1 MQEFQTVRKA
11 MEKKEARIKCSGCGS
26 SYKVKIPVTDKP
38 VSFKCKK
45 CGKVLKLRIKSVSPE
60 ADAPPAPSFQT
71 TMESEPEFERT
82 QLPDSDAY
90 DDRAQGSSVSAPT
103 LEPHFFGQAAE
114 QPPSA
119 QPPSAQDKSRR
130 WIVLS
135 GDIVKGPFIDDE
147 IVTMIGDGDI
157 TAETSLRMGE
167 RPWIKAAEIAN
178 FRDLFPEMRRESKKG
193 PLESMT
199 LIDTTDAAEE
209 GKPSGPPFYEE
220 LPAIIQYPVSGGGW
234 QALAIFA
241 GIAFVL
247 CAALSFEFLVGLPVS
262 LIGWI
267 ILYGYLGTLMQL
279 SSQSP
284 ASPPPNW
291 NFGAAKEMAAQ
302 GGKILL
308 VVVVCSLLPVGIL
321 VLGMI
326 ACFLNSAPLVGYI
339 LMALIVLVY
348 AASLFLV
355 PAALVVLGSSQNVA
369 TAFSPGKIIALVK
382 MGGQSY
388 RALALVSLAAG
399 LICMLTVVLAMF
411 LAEIPDVGFLVSGLV
426 MALVLSYGHFVWFHV
441 LGRFAGENG
450 KLTRQL
456 LSPGAP

>member
-1 MQEFQTVRKA
+1 MHEFQTVRKA

-60 ADAPPAPSFQT
+60 ADVPPAPSFQT
-71 TMESEPEFERT
+71 AMESPPEFET
-82 QLPDSDAY
+82 SQLPDSDAY
-90 DDRAQGSSVSAPT
+90 DDRSQGSSASGPT

-114 QPPSA
+114 QPP
-119 QPPSAQDKSRR
+119 PAQDKSRR

-147 IVTMIGDGDI
+147 IVAMIRDGDV

-167 RPWIKAAEIAN
+167 RPWIKASEIAN
-178 FRDLFPEMRRESKKG
+178 FREMFPESRRDSKKG

-199 LIDTTDAAEE
+199 LVDSIDDSEE

-220 LPAIIQYPVSGGGW
+220 LPAIVQYPVSGGGW
-234 QALAIFA
+234 QPLAIFA

-247 CAALSFEFLVGLPVS
+247 CVALSFEFLVGLPLS

-267 ILYGYLGTLMQL
+267 ILYGYLGTLMQF

-308 VVVVCSLLPVGIL
+308 VMLVWSFLPVGIL

-326 ACFLNSAPLVGYI
+326 ACFLNSAPFVGYI

-348 AASLFLV
+348 AASLFMV
-355 PAALVVLGSSQNVA
+355 PAVLVVLDSSQKVA
-369 TAFSPGKIIALVK
+369 TAFSPGKTMALVK

-388 RALALVSLAAG
+388 RMMALVSVAAG

-411 LAEIPDVGFLVSGLV
+411 LVEIPGVGFLVSGLV

-450 KLTRQL
+450 KLTRQV
-456 LSPGAP
+456 LSPGAT

>member
-1 MQEFQTVRKA
+1 
-11 MEKKEARIKCSGCGS
+11 
-26 SYKVKIPVTDKP
+26 
-38 VSFKCKK
+38 
-45 CGKVLKLRIKSVSPE
+45 
-60 ADAPPAPSFQT
+60 
-71 TMESEPEFERT
+71 
-82 QLPDSDAY
+82 
-90 DDRAQGSSVSAPT
+90 
-103 LEPHFFGQAAE
+103 
-114 QPPSA
+114 
-119 QPPSAQDKSRR
+119 
-130 WIVLS
+130 
-135 GDIVKGPFIDDE
+135 
-147 IVTMIGDGDI
+147 MIRDGDI

-178 FRDLFPEMRRESKKG
+178 FRELFPEFRRDPKKG

-199 LIDTTDAAEE
+199 LIDATDTAEE

-291 NFGAAKEMAAQ
+291 NFGAAKEMVAQ

-339 LMALIVLVY
+339 LMALIGTGLRGLPFHGTGRSG
-348 AASLFLV
+348 SLGQLSKGGDSIQSRQDYC
-355 PAALVVLGSSQNVA
+355 LGQN
-369 TAFSPGKIIALVK
+369 G
-382 MGGQSY
+382 
-388 RALALVSLAAG
+388 RA
-399 LICMLTVVLAMF
+399 I
-411 LAEIPDVGFLVSGLV
+411 
-426 MALVLSYGHFVWFHV
+426 LSYAGS
-441 LGRFAGENG
+441 GFARRWADLHADRGAG
-450 KLTRQL
+450 DV
-456 LSPGAP
+456 PG

>member
-1 MQEFQTVRKA
+1 

-45 CGKVLKLRIKSVSPE
+45 CGKVLKLRIKSVSPK
-60 ADAPPAPSFQT
+60 ADAQTSPSFQT

-82 QLPDSDAY
+82 QLPDSEAY
-90 DDRAQGSSVSAPT
+90 DDHARESSVSAPT
-103 LEPHFFGQAAE
+103 LEPHFFGQAVE
-114 QPPSA
+114 

-130 WIVLS
+130 WVVLS

-147 IVTMIGDGDI
+147 IVAMIRDGDI

-178 FRDLFPEMRRESKKG
+178 FRELFPELRRDSKKG

-199 LIDTTDAAEE
+199 LIDPTDASEE
-209 GKPSGPPFYEE
+209 GKPSGPHFYEE
-220 LPAIIQYPVSGGGW
+220 LPAIIQYPVSAGAW
-234 QALAIFA
+234 QPLAIFA

-247 CAALSFEFLVGLPVS
+247 CAALSFEFLVGLPVC

-267 ILYGYLGTLMQL
+267 ILYGYLGTLMQF

-291 NFGAAKEMAAQ
+291 NFGAAKEMVAQ

-308 VVVVCSLLPVGIL
+308 LVLLCSLLPVGIL

-326 ACFLNSAPLVGYI
+326 ACFLNSAPFVGYI

-348 AASLFLV
+348 AASLCMV
-355 PAALVVLGSSQNVA
+355 PAALVVLGSSQEVG
-369 TAFSPGKIIALVK
+369 TAFSPSKIIALVK

-388 RALALVSLAAG
+388 RMLALVSLAAG

-411 LAEIPDVGFLVSGLV
+411 LVEIPDVGFLVSGLV

-456 LSPGAP
+456 LSSGAT

>member
-1 MQEFQTVRKA
+1 

-60 ADAPPAPSFQT
+60 ADAPSAPSFQT
-71 TMESEPEFERT
+71 TMESPPEFET
-82 QLPDSDAY
+82 SQLPDSDAY
-90 DDRAQGSSVSAPT
+90 DDASKGSSASGPA
-103 LEPHFFGQAAE
+103 LEPHFFGQAVE
-114 QPPSA
+114 QPPA
-119 QPPSAQDKSRR
+119 AQDKSRR

-147 IVTMIGDGDI
+147 IVAMIQDGDV

-167 RPWIKAAEIAN
+167 RPWIKASEIAN
-178 FRDLFPEMRRESKKG
+178 FRDLFPELRRDSKKR

-199 LIDTTDAAEE
+199 LIDATDVFEE
-209 GKPSGPPFYEE
+209 GKPSGPLFYEE

-234 QALAIFA
+234 QPLAIFA

-247 CAALSFEFLVGLPVS
+247 CAALSFEFLVGLLVS

-267 ILYGYLGTLMQL
+267 ILYGYLGTLMQF

-291 NFGAAKEMAAQ
+291 NFGAAKEMVAQ

-308 VVVVCSLLPVGIL
+308 VVLVCSLLPVGIL

-326 ACFLNSAPLVGYI
+326 ACFLNSAPVVGYI

-348 AASLFLV
+348 AASLFMV
-355 PAALVVLGSSQNVA
+355 PAALVVLGSSQSVA

-388 RALALVSLAAG
+388 RMLAVVSLAAG
-399 LICMLTVVLAMF
+399 LICMLAVVLAMF
-411 LAEIPDVGFLVSGLV
+411 LVEIPGVGFLVSGLV

-441 LGRFAGENG
+441 LGRFVGENG

-456 LSPGAP
+456 LSPGAT

>member
-1 MQEFQTVRKA
+1 
-11 MEKKEARIKCSGCGS
+11 MEKKEARIKCSDCGT

-45 CGKVLKLRIKSVSPE
+45 CGKVLKLRIKSVAPQ
-60 ADAPPAPSFQT
+60 ADIPTAPSFQT
-71 TMESEPEFERT
+71 PMESLPEFERT

-90 DDRAQGSSVSAPT
+90 DDQAQGSSVSGPT
-103 LEPHFFGQAAE
+103 LEPHFFGQAVE
-114 QPPSA
+114 QPPSV

-147 IVTMIGDGDI
+147 IAAMIRDGDI

-178 FRDLFPEMRRESKKG
+178 FRELFPELRRDSKKG

-199 LIDTTDAAEE
+199 LVDDADASEE
-209 GKPSGPPFYEE
+209 DKPSRPPFYKE

-234 QALAIFA
+234 QPLAIFA

-247 CAALSFEFLVGLPVS
+247 CAALSFEFLVGLPIS
-262 LIGWI
+262 LVGWVL
-267 ILYGYLGTLMQL
+267 LYGYLGSLMQF

-284 ASPPPNW
+284 ASPPPGW
-291 NFGAAKEMAAQ
+291 NFGAAKDMVAQ

-308 VVVVCSLLPVGIL
+308 VVLVCSLLPVGIL

-326 ACFLNSAPLVGYI
+326 ACFLNSEAFVGYI
-339 LMALIVLVY
+339 LMALTVLVY
-348 AASLFLV
+348 AASLFMV
-355 PAALVVLGSSQNVA
+355 PAALVVLGSCQKVT
-369 TAFSPGKIIALVK
+369 TAFSPGKIMALVK
-382 MGGQSY
+382 MGGQPY
-388 RALALVSLAAG
+388 RMLALVSLAAG
-399 LICMLTVVLAMF
+399 LICMLAAVLAMF
-411 LAEIPDVGFLVSGLV
+411 LVEIPDVGFLVSGLV

-450 KLTRQL
+450 KLTRQV
-456 LSPGAP
+456 LSPSAT